1 MLAMKPVA
9 TPLACHWYGDLH
21 WDAIPKDEAE
31 RPVPGSMFWISFSS
45 GHCSTHE
52 PPCEHHL
59 MAVTPDGHWWDID
72 GRANNCTLKA
82 DKRHRC
88 WVRHGEP
95 PHITVDKAG
104 LTCQAGAGSIQT
116 PDWHGFLS
124 NGVFDVSAR
133 PHMKD
138 KAKPGKNDPPPPA
151 TAAAPDAETSKNIS
165 VPRSEAISALSGVS
179 VVALDTDPEPALAL
193 LKANVVHNGWTLLSV
208 IQHEFHGRTPG
219 FIVVYYDPKADKGR
233 TDA

>member
-1 MLAMKPVA
+1 MKPVA
-9 TPLACHWYGDLH
+9 TPLACHWYGDLQ
-21 WDAIPKDEAE
+21 WDDIPKDGAG
-31 RPVPGSMFWISFSS
+31 RPVPGSLFWISFSS

-52 PPCEHHL
+52 PPCARHL
-59 MAVTPDGHWWDID
+59 TAVTPDGHWWDID
-72 GRANNCTLKA
+72 GRANNCTMKS

-104 LTCQAGAGSIQT
+104 LTCAAGAGSIQT
-116 PDWHGFLS
+116 PSWHGFLS

-133 PHMKD
+133 PHQMND
-138 KAKPGKNDPPPPA
+138 KTKAAEKNNPTPVNSEVSA
-151 TAAAPDAETSKNIS
+151 DAQKLKAIE
-165 VPRSEAISALSGVS
+165 VPRSEAVSALSGV
-179 VVALDTDPEPALAL
+179 VVTALDTDPEPSLAL
-193 LKANVVHNGWTLLSV
+193 MKANIVHNGWTLRSV